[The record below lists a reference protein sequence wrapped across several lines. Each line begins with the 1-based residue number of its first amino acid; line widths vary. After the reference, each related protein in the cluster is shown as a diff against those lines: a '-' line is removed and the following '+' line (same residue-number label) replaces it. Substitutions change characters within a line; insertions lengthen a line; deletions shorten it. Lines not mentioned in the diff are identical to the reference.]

1 MCFYKTLNWQISF
14 FVNSVS
20 DKFYL
25 VINWCVKKL
34 NTCKTFLCSTDSF
47 MSLQITNLKNYLK
60 QWSHVKHFSL
70 VWILLCLFKSPTWKK
85 YLKQWSHVKHFSP
98 VRILLCLF
106 KSQTWKNYMK
116 QWSHVKWFFPVRI
129 LLCLFKSQTWKNYL
143 KQWLHVKHFSS
154 VQILLCLFKL
164 PTWILTGKN
173 HFTCDQCFM

>member
-60 QWSHVKHFSL
+60 QWSHVKHFS
-70 VWILLCLFKSPTWKK
+70 
-85 YLKQWSHVKHFSP
+85 P
-98 VRILLCLF
+98 VRIF
-106 KSQTWKNYMK
+106 
-116 QWSHVKWFFPVRI
+116 
-129 LLCLFKSQTWKNYL
+129 LCLFKSQTWKNYL
-143 KQWLHVKHFSS
+143 KQWLHVKHFSP
-154 VQILLCLFKL
+154 VRILLYLFKSQTWKSYL
-164 PTWILTGKN
+164 KQWSHVKYFSLVWILFDN
-173 HFTCDQCFM
+173 NMFL